1 MFRFI
6 SFIKFILTST
16 NQHGVHSPF
25 VYGYITKCLY
35 KKKQLKLPK
44 TLKVLIKSIAYFKY
58 DSIYLIEDYKTS
70 EEILKQYFTTIS
82 ITENNS
88 EVIVCN
94 ISDLSDTN
102 LDINNLSNDC
112 MLLLDNI
119 HTNSKNFKTW
129 TQLTEL
135 KHVRVSIDM
144 FYCGALFFRKEQVK
158 EHFKIRI

>member
-6 SFIKFILTST
+6 SHIKFLLTSN
-16 NQHGVHSPF
+16 NQHGIHSPF
-25 VYGYITKCLY
+25 VYDYITKCLY
-35 KKKQLKLPK
+35 QKKELKLPA

-58 DSIYLIEDYKTS
+58 DSIRLIGDFKAS
-70 EEILKQYFTTIS
+70 EEIIKQHYATIS
-82 ITENNS
+82 ITENS
-88 EVIVCN
+88 TDLIVCN

-119 HTNSKNFKTW
+119 YTSSKNFKTW
-129 TQLTEL
+129 KHLTEL
-135 KHVRVSIDM
+135 NHVRVSIDM

-158 EHFKIRI
+158 EDFKIRI

>member
-1 MFRFI
+1 M
-6 SFIKFILTST
+6 
-16 NQHGVHSPF
+16 
-25 VYGYITKCLY
+25 
-35 KKKQLKLPK
+35 
-44 TLKVLIKSIAYFKY
+44 LIKSIAYFKY
-58 DSIYLIEDYKTS
+58 DSIYLIGDYKTS
-70 EEILKQYFTTIS
+70 EEIIKQYFTTIS
-82 ITENNS
+82 ITENNA

>member
-35 KKKQLKLPK
+35 KKKQLKLPT

-58 DSIYLIEDYKTS
+58 DSLYLIEDYKTS
-70 EEILKQYFTTIS
+70 EEIIKQHFTTIS
-82 ITENNS
+82 ITENNA
-88 EVIVCN
+88 EVIVCS

-119 HTNSKNFKTW
+119 YTNSKNFKTW
-129 TQLTEL
+129 KHLTEL
-135 KHVRVSIDM
+135 NHVRVSIDM

>member
-6 SFIKFILTST
+6 SHIKFLLTSN
-16 NQHGVHSPF
+16 NQHGIHSPF
-25 VYGYITKCLY
+25 VYDYITKCLY
-35 KKKQLKLPK
+35 QKKELKLPA

-58 DSIYLIEDYKTS
+58 DSIRLIGDYKTS
-70 EEILKQYFTTIS
+70 EEILKQHFTTIS
-82 ITENNS
+82 IIENNADI
-88 EVIVCN
+88 IVCS